1 MVKHSKS
8 VVIDFLSFFNIM
20 DEPHLYDEVSPPSVL
35 HGRDFPCAHFFG
47 LV

>member
-1 MVKHSKS
+1 MVNSNKS
-8 VVIDFLSFFNIM
+8 VVIDFLGVLNIM
-20 DEPHLYDEVSPPSVL
+20 DKPHLYDEVSPPSVL